1 MKIAVAGAGYVGLAN
16 AILLSMNHPVVIYD
30 ISRKRIEQINRR
42 EPPFRDREIE
52 TYFAEKKLNLRAETE
67 PDKAFTG
74 ADYVVLATP
83 TNYDTVQDCFDTSS
97 VEMVIGQ
104 VLQYAPKAVTV
115 IKSTVPV
122 GYTRQMKVKFG
133 TDRILF
139 SPEFLREGKAL
150 YDCLWPSRIIIGEKS
165 ERAAAFA
172 ELLKEGALK
181 KEIPT
186 IFTNSDEAEA
196 TKLFANTYLA
206 MRVAFFNELDTYAR
220 IKGLDSSQIIEGVCM
235 DSRIGD
241 FYNNPSFGYG
251 GYCLPKDT
259 KQLLANF
266 RHIPNQMIRAVVEA
280 NHTRKDFI
288 ASDIMAEKPE
298 KVGMYRLSMKSGS
311 DNYRQSS
318 ILGII
323 NRLRGQGA
331 VMVIYEPGLK
341 GEQFEGIPVERNL
354 EKFKEQSQVIVANR
368 WTEELKDVANK
379 VYTRDLYRRD

>member
-97 VEMVIGQ
+97 VGMVIGQ

-298 KVGMYRLSMKSGS
+298 KVGIYRLAMKSGS
-311 DNYRQSS
+311 DNFRQSS

>member
-298 KVGMYRLSMKSGS
+298 KVGIYRLAMKSGS
-311 DNYRQSS
+311 E
-318 ILGII
+318 I
-323 NRLRGQGA
+323 
-331 VMVIYEPGLK
+331 
-341 GEQFEGIPVERNL
+341 F
-354 EKFKEQSQVIVANR
+354 
-368 WTEELKDVANK
+368 
-379 VYTRDLYRRD
+379 

>member
-1 MKIAVAGAGYVGLAN
+1 MKITVAGAGYVGLAN

-298 KVGMYRLSMKSGS
+298 KVGIYRLAMKSGS
-311 DNYRQSS
+311 DNFRQSS

>member
-266 RHIPNQMIRAVVEA
+266 RHIPNQMIRAVVGA

-298 KVGMYRLSMKSGS
+298 KVGIYRLAMKSGS
-311 DNYRQSS
+311 DNFRQSS

>member
-1 MKIAVAGAGYVGLAN
+1 MKITVAGAGYVGLAN
-16 AILLSMNHPVVIYD
+16 AVLLSLHHPVVIYD
-30 ISRKRIEQINRR
+30 ISRERAEQINRR
-42 EPPFRDREIE
+42 EAPFKDREIE
-52 TYFAEKKLNLRAETE
+52 TYFAEKELNLRAETDPE
-67 PDKAFTG
+67 TAFTR
-74 ADYVVLATP
+74 ADYVVIATP

-104 VLQYAPKAVTV
+104 VLRYAPEAVII

-122 GYTRQMKVKFG
+122 GYTRQMKNRFG

-150 YDCLWPSRIIIGEKS
+150 YDCLWPSRIIIGERSK
-165 ERAAAFA
+165 RAGTFA
-172 ELLKEGALK
+172 GFLKEGALK

-196 TKLFANTYLA
+196 IKLFANTYLA

-220 IKGLDSSQIIEGVCM
+220 IKGLDSAQMIEGVCM
-235 DSRIGD
+235 DPRIGD

-266 RHIPNQMIRAVVEA
+266 RHVPNRMIRAVVEA

-288 ASDIMAEKPE
+288 ASDIMAEQPE
-298 KVGMYRLSMKSGS
+298 MVGIYRLAMKCGS
-311 DNYRQSS
+311 DNFRQSS

-323 NRLRGQGA
+323 NRLRKRG
-331 VMVIYEPGLK
+331 VPMVIYEPGLK
-341 GEQFEGIPVERNL
+341 GKQFEGIPVEQNL
-354 EKFKEQSQVIVANR
+354 EKFKEKSQVIVANR
-368 WTEELKDVANK
+368 WTEELRDVAEK

>member
-16 AILLSMNHPVVIYD
+16 AIMLSMNHPVVIYD

-298 KVGMYRLSMKSGS
+298 KVGIYRLAMKSGS
-311 DNYRQSS
+311 DNFRQSS

>member
-1 MKIAVAGAGYVGLAN
+1 M
-16 AILLSMNHPVVIYD
+16 
-30 ISRKRIEQINRR
+30 
-42 EPPFRDREIE
+42 
-52 TYFAEKKLNLRAETE
+52 
-67 PDKAFTG
+67 
-74 ADYVVLATP
+74 
-83 TNYDTVQDCFDTSS
+83 
-97 VEMVIGQ
+97 
-104 VLQYAPKAVTV
+104 TV

-298 KVGMYRLSMKSGS
+298 KVGIYRLAMKSGS
-311 DNYRQSS
+311 DNFRQSS

>member
-298 KVGMYRLSMKSGS
+298 KVGIYRLAMKSGS
-311 DNYRQSS
+311 DNFRQSS

-341 GEQFEGIPVERNL
+341 GEQFDGIPVERNL

>member
-1 MKIAVAGAGYVGLAN
+1 MKITVAGAGYVGLAN

-206 MRVAFFNELDTYAR
+206 MRVAYFNELDTYAR

-298 KVGMYRLSMKSGS
+298 KVGIYRLAMKSGS
-311 DNYRQSS
+311 DNFRQSS

>member
-150 YDCLWPSRIIIGEKS
+150 YDCLWPSRIIIGKKS

-298 KVGMYRLSMKSGS
+298 KVGIYRLAMKSGS
-311 DNYRQSS
+311 DNFRQSS